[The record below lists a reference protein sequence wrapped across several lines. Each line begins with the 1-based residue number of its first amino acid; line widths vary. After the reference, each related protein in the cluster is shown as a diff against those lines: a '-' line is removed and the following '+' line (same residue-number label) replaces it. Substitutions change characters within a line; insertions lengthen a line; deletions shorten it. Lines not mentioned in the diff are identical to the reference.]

1 MDLQRLMDRFGASA
15 AEPVLL
21 GMSGATVVRLVRRGE
36 RLYYKTGEGP
46 LAAAISDE
54 ADRMEWLASVG
65 FPCPQVVD
73 RGNNWLLTAELPG
86 RDASQPWPE
95 ADRPAVI
102 AALAEGLRQLDA
114 LSGCPFDS
122 PFPGT
127 ATAVTHGD
135 YCAPNVFV
143 DPETLKFTGV
153 LDLARL
159 GSGDRYLD
167 LALMVNSLSNGL
179 NPQYGGPSAARTFVA
194 AYGGDFDDPRLQSY
208 ITLDQSGAFDARN
221 DLR

>member
-1 MDLQRLMDRFGASA
+1 MDRFGASG
-15 AEPVLL
+15 AEPVLV
-21 GMSGATVVRLVRRGE
+21 GMSGATVVRLTRGRE
-36 RLYYKTGEGP
+36 RLYYKTGDGP
-46 LAAAISDE
+46 IGTAISDE
-54 ADRMEWLASVG
+54 ADRMEWLASTG

-86 RDASQPWPE
+86 IDASQPWPS
-95 ADRPAVI
+95 ADRPAVL
-102 AALAEGLRQLDA
+102 AALAEGLRQLDS
-114 LSGCPFDS
+114 LSGCPFTS

-143 DPETLKFTGV
+143 DPETLKFCGV
-153 LDLARL
+153 LDIGRL
-159 GSGDRYLD
+159 GTGDRYLD

-179 NPQYGGPSAARTFVA
+179 NPQYGGPSAARTFVT
-194 AYGGDFDDPRLQSY
+194 AYGGDFDDPRIRSY
-208 ITLDQSGAFDARN
+208 IELDQSGDFVPRN